1 MKKKILIKNLEKI
14 LEKKN
19 ISEKSDLNDLGLDSL
34 KILEIMAFNDL
45 SFNSL
50 NFYCN
55 YDRDFKDLAIAFGVF
70 MFGITNLNWRYKND

>member
-19 ISEKSDLNDLGLDSL
+19 ISEKSDLGLDSL
-34 KILEIMAFNDL
+34 KILEIMAFNDS

-50 NFYCN
+50 KISPDKINKC
-55 YDRDFKDLAIAFGVF
+55 KTFGQLIKLYEKK
-70 MFGITNLNWRYKND
+70 IT

>member
-50 NFYCN
+50 KISADKISKC
-55 YDRDFKDLAIAFGVF
+55 KIFGQLIKLYERK
-70 MFGITNLNWRYKND
+70 IT

>member
-34 KILEIMAFNDL
+34 KILEIMAFND
-45 SFNSL
+45 SAFNSL
-50 NFYCN
+50 KISPDKINKC
-55 YDRDFKDLAIAFGVF
+55 KTFGQLIKLYEKK
-70 MFGITNLNWRYKND
+70 IT

>member
-1 MKKKILIKNLEKI
+1 MKKKFLIKNLEKI

-34 KILEIMAFNDL
+34 KILEIMAFNDS

-50 NFYCN
+50 KISPDKINKC
-55 YDRDFKDLAIAFGVF
+55 KTFGQLIKLYEKK
-70 MFGITNLNWRYKND
+70 IT